1 MLASSP
7 TRTFSLL
14 QLICVAGISLGLP
27 MALCRSDAVAK
38 WLRFRE
44 PKAPVQ
50 KRVME
55 ASGGVQ
61 DVASGQEIL
70 QKHRP
75 DWVLIGNSM
84 LHSRVDHEYL
94 KHLTGQKVYKL
105 SISSTKSA
113 MWYLMLKRIVVE
125 SAVKPKC
132 VTVFFRDRDLT
143 WPAQRMQRNEE
154 MIERMQGR
162 QEPEWDIVM
171 GSYDAAIRSPLDGAV
186 EKLSGGM
193 NALFPADKLREWAR
207 NKVQKTA
214 FNLSSFGSSM
224 DYPERRSELNDLLS
238 MDHQRQN
245 ARGRSS
251 ADSGQDDSLPD
262 EAEDMESREPLVFD
276 PSPESSFLPHMVALA
291 EKHGFKLHFHR
302 IKLNPAFPGKGN
314 EAELTLPAY
323 LRALQD
329 YLESKGCL
337 YTDESVEHEIT
348 SDMYVDHSHIKSAP
362 VIQQAYMNVFW
373 RHVQSSIAGLL
384 PVNRE
389 EIRTRTG
396 R

>member
-1 MLASSP
+1 
-7 TRTFSLL
+7 
-14 QLICVAGISLGLP
+14 
-27 MALCRSDAVAK
+27 MALCRSDAAAS
-38 WLRFRE
+38 WLRLRE
-44 PKAPVQ
+44 PKAPAQ
-50 KRVME
+50 KRVMH
-55 ASGGVQ
+55 ASGGVK

-75 DWVLIGNSM
+75 DWVLIGNST

-113 MWYLMLKRIVVE
+113 MWFLMLKRIVVE

-162 QEPEWDIVM
+162 LEPEWDLVM
-171 GSYDAAIRSPLDGAV
+171 GGYDAAIRSPLDGAM
-186 EKLSGGM
+186 EKLSDGM
-193 NALFPADKLREWAR
+193 NDLFPAAKLREWAR
-207 NKVQKTA
+207 NKIQKTA
-214 FNLSSFGSSM
+214 FDLSSFGSSM

-238 MDHQRQN
+238 IDHQRQS
-245 ARGRSS
+245 ARGRPS
-251 ADSGQDDSLPD
+251 ADSGQDESLPD

-276 PSPESSFLPHMVALA
+276 SAPESSFLPHMIALA

-302 IKLNPAFPGKGN
+302 IKLNPAYSDQGSA
-314 EAELTLPAY
+314 AESTLPAY
-323 LRALQD
+323 LNALQA
-329 YLESKGCL
+329 YLESKSCF

-348 SDMYVDHSHIKSAP
+348 SDMYVDHSHLKSVP

-373 RHVQSSIAGLL
+373 RHVKSSIAGLL
-384 PVNRE
+384 SSSAE
-389 EIRTRTG
+389 DLGIRTG